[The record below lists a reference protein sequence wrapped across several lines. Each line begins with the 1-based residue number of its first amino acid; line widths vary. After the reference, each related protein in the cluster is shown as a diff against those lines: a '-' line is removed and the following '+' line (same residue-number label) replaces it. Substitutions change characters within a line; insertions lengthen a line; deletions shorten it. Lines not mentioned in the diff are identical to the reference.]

1 MPAADAETPTLDFV
15 GLDIGSKQCVVAR
28 PSGDIVLNELGGMTT
43 ATLVSFK
50 DKERLL
56 GEAAVL
62 ASSTNPTNTVDYVNL
77 LLGKTFDQVM
87 HQLQA
92 FPCQRSNFKANDA
105 GLPVASVEYNGST
118 VEFSPVQLMA
128 MLLAKIGGN
137 VASDRSSLKVGVAI
151 PPGWSAAEQT
161 ALLQA
166 IKIAGFGAASLV
178 SKDVALARC
187 YHQKHPVKDEAAA
200 KTIAIVDVGHV
211 STTAALVRFSATGET
226 ILARAYD
233 GALGSANY
241 DRHLYTHFEAK
252 LKASHGVQI
261 QPESRQSRR
270 LLLACEQLKK
280 LLSTIPD
287 AVVHV
292 ENVVPDA
299 DITLSMTKTELE
311 QLGHVE
317 TTAIRELMEG
327 LFAQTDVAPADIATV
342 EIVGGGTRMPLV
354 QDAITKAIGAHV
366 TLGRMLDSATA
377 VAVGAAL
384 SDDVGMF
391 FDVSVHDGDV
401 ALEKSMQDLDH
412 NMTMLA
418 NKRNEIETFVYDMR
432 AKQGQKHGHLI
443 DSAVVAPLL
452 DAAEDWFYSDDAATL
467 EEATVRVDQFKTD
480 IRNACQAYFAAVEKD
495 EKELEHQLEVEA
507 QKAALENKDD
517 DDHDFRKLKTP
528 DRMRLVVKNKDEG
541 NELFRGGNIQHAA
554 ARYVKALTHA
564 TKFFDLRPDE
574 AAEVKAIK
582 LSLYLNLA
590 QCYLKLES
598 WQKAVVN
605 CKDALDL
612 DPTNTK
618 ALYRRALGYERLKDY
633 AAAFED
639 SQKAFMLAPG
649 DKAVV
654 ALNDRLKA
662 HMKKQE
668 ATEKKMWAK
677 AFA

>member
-1 MPAADAETPTLDFV
+1 
-15 GLDIGSKQCVVAR
+15 
-28 PSGDIVLNELGGMTT
+28 MTT

-178 SKDVALARC
+178 YRDVALARC

-384 SDDVGMF
+384 SDEVGMF

-452 DAAEDWFYSDDAATL
+452 DAAEDWFYSDEAATL
-467 EEATVRVDQFKTD
+467 EEATVRVDQFKTVHPSRRRHDALTRSQD

-517 DDHDFRKLKTP
+517 DDHDFRK
-528 DRMRLVVKNKDEG
+528 
-541 NELFRGGNIQHAA
+541 
-554 ARYVKALTHA
+554 ALTHA

-582 LSLYLNLA
+582 LSLYLNVA